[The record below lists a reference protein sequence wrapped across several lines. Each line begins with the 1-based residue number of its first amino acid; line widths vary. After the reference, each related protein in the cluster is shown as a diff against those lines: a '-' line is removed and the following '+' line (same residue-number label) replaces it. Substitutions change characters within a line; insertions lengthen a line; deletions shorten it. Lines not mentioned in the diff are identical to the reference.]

1 MGLATNAS
9 REIAQVFQ
17 TCILECPVNTFVNTS
32 VENDFPGSCF
42 EDCINEQTQGWDCND
57 SGGGTG
63 IPLAVSIIVA
73 ALLICCSALFS
84 GLTLGLLSLDLVAL
98 KVLES
103 AGDKKEQEYAKKI
116 IPIRTNGNLL
126 LCTLLLGNTIVN
138 NGFSILL
145 ADLTS
150 GLVGLIISV
159 TAVLIFG
166 EITPQAV
173 CSRHALFIGAHTI
186 YIVKFFRLLFLPIC
200 YPLSMILNYFLGR
213 DIGNVYTVDEIKR
226 LIELHATD
234 NIYTLE
240 SGLNASDHH
249 LLVAALEYKDK
260 RVSDVMTSLDQC
272 YMLEVSERLN
282 FSLMLEVYRSG
293 YTRIPV
299 YSGERQNIVGVLY
312 AKDLILVDPEDEIEL
327 STILSFRGRHGGH
340 VCADIKLDKAL
351 SNFLSS
357 GTHLMIVHERCTSPR
372 ETNKEGNEDTENL
385 KVVKFALSPEQQEFG
400 EAPGEEDEGRVVGI
414 ITLED
419 VIEEL
424 IRREI
429 VDESDIYEDV
439 EARVPRRIA
448 RKNDIDAFLQMFERK
463 ESQDK
468 GLAPEEVKA
477 VCAFLALNV
486 DEFGLLGRHEVQ
498 MRTLIQTG
506 ELIDRSESLGS
517 YVMPPSSPGSTQG
530 SIPGSPGSEVLGISP
545 SSRSDTFSRA
555 LEVEELVL
563 YTRDIPSTHF
573 ILILQGKVEVTTSSE
588 GFTFEMGPW
597 SILGNRALSQDEY
610 IPDFDAVAI
619 PPCRILKIEKAAYLQ
634 AVQSCKFAIV
644 LGSRTARQEIKQAAR
659 KASAPEEG
667 SEQDNS
673 TMTRTKTRFAPK
685 D

>member
-1 MGLATNAS
+1 MGKNAS
-9 REIAQVFQ
+9 ADIIQIFQ
-17 TCILECPVNTFVNTS
+17 SCLLECPGNASAYNVS
-32 VENDFPGSCF
+32 LENRSDYPESCF
-42 EDCINEQTQGWDCND
+42 ESCIYEETDGWECND

-63 IPLAVSIIVA
+63 IPLAVSIVVA
-73 ALLICCSALFS
+73 AILIICSALFS

-116 IPIRTNGNLL
+116 IPVRTNGNLL

-150 GLVGLIISV
+150 GLIGLIISV

-173 CSRHALFIGAHTI
+173 CSRHALFIGSHTI
-186 YIVKFFRLLFLPIC
+186 YIVKFFRLLFFPIC
-200 YPLSMILNYFLGR
+200 YPLSVILNYILGR

-240 SGLNASDHH
+240 SGLNASDHQ

-260 RVSDVMTSLDQC
+260 RVSDVMTSIDQC
-272 YMLEVSERLN
+272 YMLDVEERLN
-282 FSLMLEVYRSG
+282 FSLMLDVYKSG

-299 YSGERQNIVGVLY
+299 YSGERENIVGVLY

-340 VCADIKLDKAL
+340 VFADVNLDKAL
-351 SNFLSS
+351 SSFLSS
-357 GTHLMIVHERCTSPR
+357 GTHLMIVHERCTTPR
-372 ETNKEGNEDTENL
+372 ENNETKKEMDGTKTVTFDL
-385 KVVKFALSPEQQEFG
+385 IPEQQELG
-400 EAPGEEDEGRVVGI
+400 EAPGEEDEGKVVGI

-448 RKNDIDAFLQMFERK
+448 RKNDIDAFLKMFERK
-463 ESQDK
+463 EIQDK

-486 DEFGLLGRHEVQ
+486 DEFALLGRHEVQ
-498 MRTLIQTG
+498 MKTLIQTG
-506 ELIDRSESLGS
+506 ELIDRAENVGGS
-517 YVMPPSSPGSTQG
+517 SKMPGSPGSTQG
-530 SIPGSPGSEVLGISP
+530 SVPGSPGSEVLGMSH

-555 LEVEELVL
+555 LESEELIL
-563 YTRDIPSTHF
+563 YTRDVPSTHF
-573 ILILQGKVEVTTSSE
+573 ILILQGKIEVTTSSE
-588 GFTFEMGPW
+588 GFNFELGPW
-597 SILGNRALSQDEY
+597 SILGNRALSQDVY

-619 PPCRILKIEKAAYLQ
+619 PPCRILKIEKAPYVQ
-634 AVQSCKFAIV
+634 AVQSCKFAMV

-659 KASAPEEG
+659 RASATDDGDGKEIR
-667 SEQDNS
+667 SKS
-673 TMTRTKTRFAPK
+673 RFAPK
-685 D
+685 DSD